1 MKNNKKNINELNEQ
15 SSLNI
20 PNFQINDNSIKIV
33 QKKSNRKL
41 ILFLYILTF
50 LSIYLICYIIY
61 LLIIIK
67 NFKQDFRSNLH
78 NSSKH
83 LNNNDKNIDIIKP
96 YIKAQKEFCE
106 HPNKFKNQKYEN
118 QIGLFNVKLNE
129 IKYQIYAFKS
139 SNFLS
144 NSLKRFGYFENIV
157 SNNMLEALKFYGIKN
172 NILNNKDIYMLD
184 IGGNVGWYPSLLG
197 RYGYSILSF
206 EAFERNY
213 YVEKKN
219 LCHLYNNSNI
229 IIITKGL
236 GDQEKICHYFN
247 NINNEGNGMVIC
259 DDKDFLNNTKL
270 NKKFIKESE
279 VEITTLNS
287 FIPFLS
293 NKNIALMKLDVE
305 GQELKILEGG
315 SKLITQYHV
324 PFVVLEFSPSYLKE
338 VGSEPIKLIQLFID
352 NGYKI
357 SLEGF
362 LNNKYLT
369 VDELLTKTGFQIN
382 CYFIHQS
389 ITKNIIN

>member
-50 LSIYLICYIIY
+50 LSICLICYIIY

-369 VDELLTKTGFQIN
+369 VDELLTKTGFQIIKFPFRN
-382 CYFIHQS
+382 
-389 ITKNIIN
+389 K